1 MLPDFKLNCRPNNQ
15 VTITL
20 QNVIKKSKTHESI
33 GKVKHLGKRFISD
46 YVDKIA
52 DKNDLKTFYSDSL
65 KHNCLVIPEANNA
78 AAPLALISRF
88 QQPGDQ
94 KKREKL
100 GYGQTPKIKYF
111 SARSGQKIRESGAVL
126 DRLCGDKLD
135 RCRVITLTLPASTPA
150 AYKAISDYSGYAI
163 NRLFQVVR
171 RSPVEFE
178 WFFVYEHQK
187 RGALHLHICLY
198 CEHPDQSEAM
208 GNALGKKWYEIL
220 KDISNKS
227 GENLL
232 FSRGFKKEIAFGQG
246 HFYNQKMA
254 KGCGAYFS
262 KYASKNSGR
271 SKSDINSINARRYPP
286 ASFWGRS
293 RNLSRLCEQQS
304 YKFAYEGIDDRDSE
318 SLQVEALQILSE
330 SGAKLYNS
338 IPFKKQEF
346 WIENGEIQSLT
357 ICEGYKL
364 IYYVS
369 PPDYLEIKK
378 KLSDNFDKYKI
389 SRSLDLRRTISDRSG
404 LT

>member
-1 MLPDFKLNCRPNNQ
+1 MLPDFKLQCRPNNQ
-15 VTITL
+15 VTVTL
-20 QNVIKKSKTHESI
+20 QNVVKKIKTHETI

-65 KHNCLVIPEANNA
+65 KHNCLAIPEKKITP
-78 AAPLALISRF
+78 APLALISRF
-88 QQPGDQ
+88 QQAGDQ

-100 GYGQTPKIKYF
+100 GYGLSPKIKYF
-111 SARSGQKIRESGAVL
+111 SARAGQKIRESGAVL
-126 DRLCGDKLD
+126 DRLCEGQLD
-135 RCRVITLTLPASTPA
+135 RCRVITMTLPSSTPA

-171 RSPVEFE
+171 RSPIAFE

-198 CEHPDQSEAM
+198 SESPDQSEAM

-220 KDISNKS
+220 KDISRQC

-232 FSRGFKKEIAFGQG
+232 FSRGFRKEIAFGEG

-262 KYASKNSGR
+262 KYASKNSGK
-271 SKSDINSINARRYPP
+271 SKNDINSINARKYPP

-293 RNLSRLCEQQS
+293 RNLARLCEQQS
-304 YKFAYEGIDDRDSE
+304 YKFSYEGIDDRDSE
-318 SLQVEALQILSE
+318 SLQGEALQILSQ

-338 IPFKKQEF
+338 IPFQKQAF

-364 IYYVS
+364 VYYVS
-369 PPDYLEIKK
+369 PKDYLDIKK
-378 KLSDNFDKYKI
+378 KLSDNFDKYKS
-389 SRSLDLRRTISDRSG
+389 SRSLDLRRSISDRAD